1 MPRFPMVHQQRVK
14 RPGRDSDMGT
24 SPEATD
30 TLAVPLLL
38 LRSLREQVYEYLRDE
53 MNRGN
58 LTPGSSINL
67 NEISQRLGISKTPLR
82 DALIQL
88 ESEGFV
94 TILPR
99 RCVVVNTLTL
109 DDIRNAYEIAGA
121 LEGAAVQSVFAK
133 FDASHLAAM
142 AQLNSEMR
150 AAIAREAFD
159 TYYRLNLSFHDV
171 FLALSDNQLIRRL
184 LMPIKQRLYDFPRR
198 GYLAQWELRNC
209 DEHQMFIECID
220 KGDCAGAVGVIKDLH
235 WSFAAQ
241 EDFIRRF
248 YFQGRREI
256 SA

>member
-1 MPRFPMVHQQRVK
+1 MPRLPTVYQERV
-14 RPGRDSDMGT
+14 RAPGKGVDMAT
-24 SPEATD
+24 PPEAMDVLVTP
-30 TLAVPLLL
+30 LPLLK
-38 LRSLREQVYEYLRDE
+38 SLREQVYEYLRDE

-88 ESEGFV
+88 ECEGFV
-94 TILPR
+94 AILPR

-133 FDASHLAAM
+133 FDASHIALM
-142 AQLNSEMR
+142 EEMNSEMR
-150 AAIAREAFD
+150 AAINRGAFD

-171 FLALSDNQLIRRL
+171 FLNLSGNQMLRRII
-184 LMPIKQRLYDFPRR
+184 MPIKQRLYDFPRR
-198 GYLAQWELRNC
+198 GYIREWELRNC
-209 DEHQMFIECID
+209 DEHDGFIQCI
-220 KGDCAGAVGVIKDLH
+220 KAGDCGGAVKVMRDVH

-241 EDFIRRF
+241 EKFIRRF
-248 YFQGRREI
+248 YCQG
-256 SA
+256 AK